1 MTKKN
6 GNHNTDDSNNNGNGK
21 TIKGNIKLDEPIIV
35 TGDGSKEPVNVTVV
49 NQEPIQMNLSNKV
62 PLNIDLGD
70 KPINF
75 NLNVNE
81 RSKNEFTIN
90 DFFGLIKNMHN
101 SDSNEST
108 IERLITVKKKLT
120 DNLQKD
126 IEDEK
131 TKPIVNQLLRDDYKR
146 LKYEIETGIDEMF
159 PNDKSFYS
167 FSSYLPP
174 PNEGKDFNYLNKII
188 DHHNWADVKYPPGIE
203 LIYNYWM
210 DEGYT
215 TFTLLAI
222 TERYRN
228 RPGRWSENLL
238 GLTLDPLRRVNNYL
252 MGYIKDLR
260 IGDLLTLEERS
271 LEYQNQYGYFI
282 PTRKGTDGLEIR
294 SNFHSAFNK
303 LLYECSNF
311 YEQFKNKFIV
321 PDALPVLIALQELNI
336 ILATGDINQAV
347 SFAKRARTQV
357 MIEQFILERP
367 EIGEYLKERP
377 MVPYKYEW
385 MRRVDAMKTLQKWNP
400 DNSIR
405 LFSDLAEYGEII
417 LLGVRFIDW
426 SNISN
431 QDFAKAWAL
440 YFKNEIETYIQKYYS
455 VTNVDLKADMLFM
468 HDFSTRRI
476 SDVRHQGRKGIAHS
490 SYLRTRDV
498 LPSVLIRQRI
508 KQTV

>member
-6 GNHNTDDSNNNGNGK
+6 MNHNTDDSNNNGNEK

-35 TGDGSKEPVNVTVV
+35 TGHNSKEPVNVKMV
-49 NQEPIQMNLSNKV
+49 NQDSIQMDVSNKV
-62 PLNIDLGD
+62 PFNIDLGD
-70 KPINF
+70 KPINI
-75 NLNVNE
+75 NLNTNE
-81 RSKNEFTIN
+81 RPNNEFTIG
-90 DFFGLIKNMHN
+90 DFFGLIKNMHS
-101 SDSNEST
+101 SDSNNNVNK
-108 IERLITVKKKLT
+108 RLITVKNELEEELKNAK
-120 DNLQKD
+120 
-126 IEDEK
+126 EEK
-131 TKPIVNQLLRDDYKR
+131 RFSKIQFLSDDYKR
-146 LKYEIETGIDEMF
+146 LKYEIETGIDLLF
-159 PNDKSFYS
+159 PNDV
-167 FSSYLPP
+167 
-174 PNEGKDFNYLNKII
+174 ENYLFSNYISPTKEKNDFDYLKKII
-188 DHHNWADVKYPPGIE
+188 EHNKWDELNYSPGLE

-210 DEGYT
+210 DEGYV
-215 TFTLLAI
+215 TFTLMAI

-228 RPGRWSENLL
+228 KPGRWSENLL

-282 PTRKGTDGLEIR
+282 PTRKGIGGLEIR

-347 SFAKRARTQV
+347 TFAKRARTQV
-357 MIEQFILERP
+357 IIEQFILGRP

-385 MRRVDAMKTLQKWNP
+385 MRRVDAMKNLQKWNP

-405 LFSDLAEYGEII
+405 LFTDLAEYGEII

-431 QDFAKAWAL
+431 QDFTKAWAL

-455 VTNVDLKADMLFM
+455 VTNVDLKADNLFM
-468 HDFSTRRI
+468 PDYSTRHV
-476 SDVRHQGRKGIAHS
+476 SDVSHQGRKGIAHS

-508 KQTV
+508 KQAI